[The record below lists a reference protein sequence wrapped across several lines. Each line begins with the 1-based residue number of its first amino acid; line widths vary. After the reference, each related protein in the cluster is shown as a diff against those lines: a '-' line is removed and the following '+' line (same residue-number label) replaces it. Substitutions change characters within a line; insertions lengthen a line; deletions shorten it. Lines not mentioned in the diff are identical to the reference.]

1 MRFTKLKYNKE
12 TKTNFVSDR
21 SQTELI
27 ERLGQLE
34 NILEAHNLLDNDT
47 ELERRIILGG
57 AGYNRVKLA
66 MGHKVY
72 FISGKKIRKAILKG
86 YANNGLSLDQLVITS
101 GQEEATIPYT
111 HIFISRREA
120 KRARKARQIYKLN
133 KEEFAKIFGTKPYK
147 KSYLLETVRG
157 TDEFIVVSK
166 VLKAYYKQIS
176 KSYSKDELIKNFD
189 LDIDKDFKNERLE
202 YLEHSKHL
210 NAKWL

>member
-72 FISGKKIRKAILKG
+72 FI
-86 YANNGLSLDQLVITS
+86 
-101 GQEEATIPYT
+101 
-111 HIFISRREA
+111 
-120 KRARKARQIYKLN
+120 
-133 KEEFAKIFGTKPYK
+133 
-147 KSYLLETVRG
+147 
-157 TDEFIVVSK
+157 
-166 VLKAYYKQIS
+166 
-176 KSYSKDELIKNFD
+176 
-189 LDIDKDFKNERLE
+189 
-202 YLEHSKHL
+202 
-210 NAKWL
+210 